1 MANAFS
7 KQEIVAFEKIL
18 EKFDPNNI
26 TMRQV
31 STRNPDMVE
40 QERGGYREWRPKPY
54 ISRTKSGLTLTD
66 GDFVDMTQ
74 LSVPVD
80 IDQIENVP
88 FTMSSQDLNDPQ
100 QLERKTQ
107 SAAQACNAVIDR
119 YVANLVGLQGTVVST
134 STTAL
139 TGYDDL
145 ANAEAALTEID
156 VPLEMDRT
164 MILNPRDYNKVA
176 GNLAERQTFTSK
188 TLGAYER
195 SYVGMNAGFDTFKA
209 SFQPRLAAAAGGAIT
224 VTGAQSHIPLAQDGN
239 NKNVDNRYMTLTVSA
254 TANVKTGDAFTIA
267 AVESVSLI
275 NKEETGQLKTFRVIS
290 VDSGTTL
297 TISPALIPKDGAAE
311 SQKDYANVN
320 TEAGAGAAINWLN
333 TQDSTVNSFWVNDSI
348 EITGGKLARPQGGV
362 DTLTMTSDTGVQ
374 FLFAR
379 QGAINDLSTKY
390 RLTIFF
396 GATILCEE
404 MCGVMLG
411 GQSQLNRGFGPFIL

>member
-7 KQEIVAFEKIL
+7 KEEIVAFEKII

-26 TMRQV
+26 TMKQV

-40 QERGGYREWRPKPY
+40 QERAGYTEWRPMPY
-54 ISRTKSGLTLTD
+54 ISRTKAGLSLVD

-74 LSVPVD
+74 LSVPVS

-88 FTMSSQDLNDPQ
+88 WTLSATDLNDPQ

-107 SAAQACNAVIDR
+107 SAAQALNAAIDR
-119 YVANLVGLQGTVVST
+119 FTANLVGLQGTVVST
-134 STTAL
+134 SAAAL
-139 TGYDDL
+139 TGYDNL
-145 ANAEAALTEID
+145 ADAEASLTEID

-164 MILNPRDYNKVA
+164 MILNARDYNKVA

-224 VTGAQSHIPLAQDGN
+224 VDGAQEYVPLAQDGN

-254 TANVKTGDAFTIA
+254 TANVKAGDAFTIA
-267 AVESVSLI
+267 GVDAVSLI
-275 NKEETGQLKTFRVIS
+275 NKEDTGTPKTFRVIS
-290 VDSGTTL
+290 VDSGTTM
-297 TISPALIPKDGAAE
+297 TISPAIIPADGAAQ
-311 SQKDYANVN
+311 SQKDYANV
-320 TEAGAGAAINWLN
+320 TTGAANLAAITWLN
-333 TQDSTVNSFWVNDSI
+333 TQDSTVNSFWVNDAI

-374 FLFAR
+374 FMFAR
-379 QGAINDLSTKY
+379 QGAINSLSTKY
-390 RLTIFF
+390 RITVYF
-396 GATILCEE
+396 GATILCPE
-404 MCGVMLG
+404 MCGIMLG
-411 GQSQLNRGFGPFIL
+411 GQS

>member
-7 KQEIVAFEKIL
+7 KSEIVAFEKIL

-31 STRNPDMVE
+31 ATRNPDMVE
-40 QERGGYREWRPKPY
+40 QERSGYREWRPKPY
-54 ISRTKSGLTLTD
+54 ISRTVSGLSLSD
-66 GDFVDMTQ
+66 GDFKDMTQ
-74 LSVPVD
+74 MAVPVD

-88 FTMSSQDLNDPQ
+88 FTLSAQDLNDPQ

-119 YVANLVGLQGTVVST
+119 YVANLVGKQGTVVVT
-134 STTAL
+134 SSTAL

-145 ANAEAALTEID
+145 ANAEASLTEID
-156 VPLEMDRT
+156 VPMEMNRT

-224 VTGAQSHIPLAQDGN
+224 VTGAQSHVPQAQNGN
-239 NKNVDNRYMTLTVSA
+239 GKNVDNRYMQLVVSD
-254 TANVKTGDAFTIA
+254 TANVKEGDAFNIA
-267 AVESVSLI
+267 GVDSVSLI
-275 NKEETGQLKTFRVIS
+275 NKEATGQAKPFRVVS
-290 VDSGTTL
+290 VDSATTM
-297 TISPALIPKDGAAE
+297 TISPAIVNANGATQAE
-311 SQKDYANVN
+311 KEYGNVN
-320 TEAGAGAAINWLN
+320 AGAAGGAAITWLN
-333 TQDSTVNSFWVNDSI
+333 TQDATVNSFWVNDAI

-374 FLFAR
+374 FMFAR

-390 RLTIFF
+390 RLTVFF
-396 GATILCEE
+396 GATILNEE
-404 MCGVMLG
+404 MCGVLLG
-411 GQSQLNRGFGPFIL
+411 GQS